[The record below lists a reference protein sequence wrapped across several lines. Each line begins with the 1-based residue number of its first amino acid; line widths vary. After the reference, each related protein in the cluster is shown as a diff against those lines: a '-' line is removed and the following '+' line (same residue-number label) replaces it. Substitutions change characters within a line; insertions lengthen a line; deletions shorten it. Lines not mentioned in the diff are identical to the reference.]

1 MISTSTRMPQVMKP
15 QRSISVPVAI
25 ALSTIIIVLV
35 TLGKPFVDIPGVV
48 DGSAHAIRSI
58 DAQLFDG
65 FDRPNYWYA
74 PWTNSL
80 GNTALFMPLA
90 ASIYARTKSF
100 IAAVGASFFGSMGIE
115 ITQYVFALGYTD
127 IDDIFF
133 NTLGGVLGAGALALI
148 PQREHRGLMRLLVIL
163 LAMLLGAMTVLGLRY
178 HV

>member
-58 DAQLFDG
+58 DTQLFDS

-127 IDDIFF
+127 IDDLFF
-133 NTLGGVLGAGALALI
+133 NTIGGVLGAGLMVVI
-148 PQREHRGLMRLLVIL
+148 PRREHPGLMRLAAVLLSLL
-163 LAMLLGAMTVLGLRY
+163 LAGMTVLGLRY
-178 HV
+178 HL

>member
-58 DAQLFDG
+58 DTQLFDS

-100 IAAVGASFFGSMGIE
+100 IAAVGASFFGTMGIE
-115 ITQYVFALGYTD
+115 VPQYVVALGYTD
-127 IDDIFF
+127 TVDIFF
-133 NTLGGVLGAGALALI
+133 NALAGLLGAVALVLL
-148 PQREHRGLMRLLVIL
+148 PQRDHRGLIRLLVIL
-163 LAMLLGAMTVLGLRY
+163 HAMLLGAMTVLGLQY

>member
-1 MISTSTRMPQVMKP
+1 MISTSTRLPQVMKP

-58 DAQLFDG
+58 DTQLFDS

-80 GNTALFMPLA
+80 EIGRASCREGRKGRMA
-90 ASIYARTKSF
+90 A
-100 IAAVGASFFGSMGIE
+100 E
-115 ITQYVFALGYTD
+115 
-127 IDDIFF
+127 
-133 NTLGGVLGAGALALI
+133 AG
-148 PQREHRGLMRLLVIL
+148 R
-163 LAMLLGAMTVLGLRY
+163 
-178 HV
+178 